1 MTNVNELKDALKET
15 LEERGVL
22 NQIRALMR
30 QSIFEAIESD
40 DKPKPKLTDENLII
54 NELIREYLIYNNYL
68 HTNSVFLSESGQPK
82 EAFDRNFLAKELNIL
97 EDPSSKKLPLLYSVL
112 FGLKKESSNVNMSNY
127 NYSINPNMNSNVN
140 PMTMVESSKIY
151 TQNNI
156 NPISGNNNGN
166 SVNEINTN
174 INQQDQPKP
183 WVIG

>member
-40 DKPKPKLTDENLII
+40 DKPKPKLTDENL
-54 NELIREYLIYNNYL
+54 
-68 HTNSVFLSESGQPK
+68 SGQPK

-156 NPISGNNNGN
+156 NPMSGNNNGN

>member
-112 FGLKKESSNVNMSNY
+112 FGLKKESYHGNVSNY
-127 NYSINPNMNSNVN
+127 NYSNNPNMNSNIN
-140 PMTMVESSKIY
+140 PMTMIESSKVY
-151 TQNNI
+151 QTNVNNAM
-156 NPISGNNNGN
+156 SGNNG
-166 SVNEINTN
+166 NEINTN
-174 INQQDQPKP
+174 LTQQDQPKP